1 MRYQYNY
8 YLKFYEI
15 YTKIEKKNQ
24 SIRTYFPFQSLAKRN
39 KLKFTSNSL
48 QSHS

>member
-15 YTKIEKKNQ
+15 YTKIEKKFNR
-24 SIRTYFPFQSLAKRN
+24 SELIFHFN
-39 KLKFTSNSL
+39 
-48 QSHS
+48 H